1 MKKSNVLPSPNLN
14 PPTPCAKR
22 KNISRND
29 LFKNQINLYWW
40 HVLAAGTP
48 NLILL
53 VQRLL
58 TEGSWPWSR
67 LRVDPSSAK
76 SLSTSGLWG
85 STRVTRAWTARVTT
99 RAWTAR
105 VTTVIGQSYK
115 GWSLRRKS
123 FSRQP
128 AVLIS
133 LHWPCSISSAHS
145 RKSKKILHSEDWI
158 EVIKYTWGRPEFKS
172 KTK

>member
-14 PPTPCAKR
+14 PPTLCTKR
-22 KNISRND
+22 KKHFYKWFFR
-29 LFKNQINLYWW
+29 NQINLYWW

-85 STRVTRAWTARVTT
+85 STRVTRP
-99 RAWTAR
+99 WTAR

-115 GWSLRRKS
+115 GWSLGRKR

-133 LHWPCSISSAHS
+133 LHWPCSISNAHS
-145 RKSKKILHSEDWI
+145 RKSKTIPNHSEDWI
-158 EVIKYTWGRPEFKS
+158 EAIKYMWGRLEFKRKHNNTQPPS
-172 KTK
+172 C